1 MPVTKIVAG
10 VVTLVFCV
18 TTGGL
23 AGGLYKAF
31 KSDDKAKEK
40 KIGISLGVFFC
51 LTIIAYIIMSKIPM
65 TAP

>member
-1 MPVTKIVAG
+1 MPVAKIVAG

-31 KSDDKAKEK
+31 KNNNTTNEK
-40 KIGISLGVFFC
+40 KIGISFCVFLC
-51 LTIIAYIIMSKIPM
+51 LTIIAYTIMGKIPV